1 MENSNMRYYNQARAV
16 PAEAKKQ
23 FNNGRFS
30 GTDIN
35 PMWRI
40 KMLTEMFGPAGIGW
54 YVDEVEERWEK
65 LSEESWEKDSS
76 GKWVKVGEATTIAIV
91 NLKLYVKEN
100 GEWSKPIYGTG
111 GNIVYSKGRP
121 SDEGY
126 KMAYTDALSVACKAL
141 GIGADV
147 YYEKDRTKYTAA
159 APDATAEKPTAK
171 SAKPAPVSTADV
183 QTAASGEVPQEQLT
197 ALVEQYTKTLNQ
209 TEKRA
214 FAAIIRQN
222 NDGDVNFRSIPK
234 SENRK
239 ALFDYIT
246 AHMSEPAEQSA

>member
-1 MENSNMRYYNQARAV
+1 MRYYEQSRAV
-16 PAEAKKQ
+16 PTEAKKQ

-40 KMLTEMFGPAGIGW
+40 KKLTEMFGPAGIGW
-54 YVDEVEERWEK
+54 YTDEIEERWER
-65 LSEESWEKDSS
+65 LDDAS
-76 GKWVKVGEATTIAIV
+76 VIAIV
-91 NLKLYVKEN
+91 NLKLYVREN

-111 GNIVYSKGRP
+111 GNMVYSKGKP

-141 GIGADV
+141 GVGADV
-147 YYEKDRTKYTAA
+147 YFEKDKTKYTAET
-159 APDATAEKPTAK
+159 PDVTPQKH
-171 SAKPAPVSTADV
+171 SAKPAQTAPVATADV
-183 QTAASGEVPQEQLT
+183 QTAPSGEVAQEQLT
-197 ALVEQYTKTLNQ
+197 ALVEQYTRTLNQ

-222 NDGDVNFRSIPK
+222 NDGDVNFRSVPK
-234 SENRK
+234 PENRK

-246 AHMSEPAEQSA
+246 AHMSEHAEQSA